1 MVVSD
6 PNLHP
11 LFTDHY
17 PLSTDHYMSDRQE
30 FIDFILDHYENPR
43 HHGSME
49 NPDVVMRGGNPGCGD
64 IVTMY
69 LRLDGAP
76 GAERIRDVSFEGQGC
91 TISQAA
97 ASIVTDKVLG
107 RTLSEVAEMNHE
119 IVVDEMGREVVAN
132 RLRCATLALN
142 TLKAAEKKYRA
153 GQAAKSAAEAEVENF

>member
-1 MVVSD
+1 M
-6 PNLHP
+6 P
-11 LFTDHY
+11 
-17 PLSTDHYMSDRQE
+17 DRQE

-43 HHGSME
+43 HHGAME

-64 IVTMY
+64 VVTLY
-69 LRLDGAP
+69 LRLDG
-76 GAERIRDVSFEGQGC
+76 GERIADVSFEGEGC

-97 ASIVTDKVLG
+97 ASIIAEKVIGKTLADVTAMD
-107 RTLSEVAEMNHE
+107 AQ

-153 GQAAKSAAEAEVENF
+153 GQAAKNAVDAPLENF

>member
-1 MVVSD
+1 M
-6 PNLHP
+6 P
-11 LFTDHY
+11 
-17 PLSTDHYMSDRQE
+17 DRQE

-43 HHGSME
+43 HHGAME

-64 IVTMY
+64 VVTLY
-69 LRLDGAP
+69 LRLDG
-76 GAERIRDVSFEGQGC
+76 GERIADVSFEGEGC

-97 ASIVTDKVLG
+97 ASIIAEKVTGK
-107 RTLSEVAEMNHE
+107 TLADVTAMDAQ

-153 GQAAKSAAEAEVENF
+153 GQAAKNAVDAPLENF

>member
-1 MVVSD
+1 M
-6 PNLHP
+6 P
-11 LFTDHY
+11 
-17 PLSTDHYMSDRQE
+17 DRQE

-43 HHGSME
+43 NHGALE

-69 LRLDGAP
+69 VRLDDGQ
-76 GAERIRDVSFEGQGC
+76 RISAVSFEGEGC

-97 ASIVTDKVLG
+97 ASLVTEKVLG
-107 RTLSEVAEMNHE
+107 RSLDEVSAMNHE
-119 IVVDEMGREVVAN
+119 AVVDELGREVVAN

-153 GQAAKSAAEAEVENF
+153 GQAAKSAGEAPIEDF